1 MRIGL
6 AQINSHI
13 GAFEKN
19 KASILNYIKQA
30 KDKSCDLVVFPEMS
44 LFGYWP
50 NDLLERPSVVKAQ
63 TKTLNTLSTQ
73 LPKGIAA
80 LVGFVSF
87 NQTQGKKYKNS
98 VALLQKDKKPQIFSK
113 ELLPTYDVFD
123 ELRHIEKDDLK
134 KNILKFKNKNIL
146 ITICEDIW
154 SWEKV
159 GTDYA
164 ENPLKKLKGK
174 KIDLVVNL
182 SASPF
187 SKNKHKRRE
196 KVTQYT
202 SKLFNSPIVYVNMVG
217 AQDEIIYD
225 GSGFVL
231 DEKGKKQIQCLRFKE
246 DLQVYNF
253 ETHVNKRKQP
263 TVKKTPFPIDGQSL
277 REALILGIKDFVTKT
292 GFTRVHLGLSG
303 GVDSA
308 LVACLAVDA
317 LGAKAVKAVALPGP
331 YSNPQS
337 LKLAKALS
345 KNLGI
350 KCTTYKITDIYKK
363 TNKDLEK
370 FFGSKPLG
378 RVNENLQARLRAL
391 ILMAISNQENSLL
404 LATGNK
410 SEFATGYAT
419 LYGDMCGGLAPIG
432 DLLKKE
438 VYELCEI
445 YNKENELIPSD
456 IISRPPTAELQPHQ
470 KDTDSLPPYHELDPS
485 IEKLVVKCS
494 PAYSSIDKW
503 TLKAMYQS
511 EFKRWQAP
519 PILRVSDRSFGHG
532 RRYPITHQIQC

>member
-19 KASILNYIKQA
+19 KGNILNYIKEA
-30 KDKSCDLVVFPEMS
+30 KDKSCDLVAFPEMS
-44 LFGYWP
+44 LLGYWP

-63 TKTLNTLSTQ
+63 TKALKDLSAQ
-73 LPKGIAA
+73 LPKDISA

-98 VALLQKDKKPQIFSK
+98 VALLQKGKKPQVFSK

-123 ELRHIEKDDLK
+123 ELRHIEKDDLR

-164 ENPLKKLKGK
+164 ENPLKKLKNK
-174 KIDLVVNL
+174 KIDLVINL

-187 SKNKHKRRE
+187 SKDKHKRRE
-196 KVTQYT
+196 KVTQHT

-225 GSGFVL
+225 GSSFVL
-231 DEKGKKQIQCLRFKE
+231 DDKGKKQIQCLRFKE
-246 DLQVYNF
+246 DFQVYNF
-253 ETHVNKRKQP
+253 KAQGKKQSP
-263 TVKKTPFPIDGQSL
+263 FKKKPFPVSTQSI
-277 REALILGIKDFVTKT
+277 REALTLGIKDFVTKI
-292 GFTRVHLGLSG
+292 GFTHVHLGLSG

-331 YSNPQS
+331 YSSPQS

-350 KCTTYKITDIYKK
+350 KCTTYKITDIYEK
-363 TNKDLEK
+363 TNKDLEQL
-370 FFGSKPLG
+370 FGSQPLG

-410 SEFATGYAT
+410 SEFATGYTT

-438 VYELCEI
+438 VYGLCER
-445 YNKENELIPSD
+445 YNKEKELIPSD
-456 IISRPPTAELQPHQ
+456 ILSRPPSAELQPHQ

-494 PAYSSIDKW
+494 PAHSSIDKW